1 MVRIFEK
8 LWDKYY
14 AQFVLVS
21 YWCLGLCNNF
31 AYVIML
37 SAAHD
42 ILSSH
47 DHSFDPAENATT
59 AATSNRTNKY
69 DCNELS
75 TGAVL
80 LADILPGI
88 VVKLMAPFFMHRLK
102 YWQRFIF
109 IITVNTSSFLIVGL
123 TPNSMRWLI
132 FFGVCCASLST
143 SFGEVTFLSLST
155 RYSRELSI
163 PAWGSGTGAAGIVGS
178 FGYAGLT
185 SLGLSSRT
193 TILVM
198 LFIPVLMFIS
208 FNTLPTVSYTQARF
222 KTINDEVPVGNK
234 VAPIELE
241 KHPDG
246 LKLVQVGIEQPK
258 QTVWHK
264 IKSIRHVLKFMIP
277 LFLVYF
283 SQYFINQGLFELLY
297 FKDAFLKEHKSQYRW
312 YSVIYQLGVFISRSS
327 IRWVK
332 IKFLPIFP
340 ILQILNVC
348 IALSQIFLGYLP
360 SIWFVF
366 VLILWEGLVAGSC
379 YVNAFNRVSIEIPK
393 ENREFSIAF
402 TSFANSV
409 GVALSGAVSIPV
421 HNAICELGYE

>member
-1 MVRIFEK
+1 MLKNYLEP

-14 AQFVLVS
+14 VQFVLVS

-42 ILSSH
+42 ILSPH
-47 DHSFDPAENATT
+47 DHSFDQIDTNNTIIDT
-59 AATSNRTNKY
+59 KNSTNKY

-88 VVKLMAPFFMHRLK
+88 VVKLTAPFFMHKLK

-109 IITVNTSSFLIVGL
+109 IITANTSSFLIVAL
-123 TPNSMRWLI
+123 TPLSIRWLI

-155 RYSRELSI
+155 QYSRELSI
-163 PAWGSGTGAAGIVGS
+163 PAWGSGTGAAGIIGS

-185 SLGLSSRT
+185 SLGLSSRN
-193 TILVM
+193 TILIM
-198 LFIPVLMFIS
+198 LFIPVLMLIS
-208 FNTLPTVSYTQARF
+208 FNTLPTVDYNKKRF
-222 KTINDEVPVGNK
+222 KNVNEETEPGVGNK
-234 VAPIELE
+234 IVPQSVEF
-241 KHPDG
+241 KQ
-246 LKLVQVGIEQPK
+246 KLSFI
-258 QTVWHK
+258 HK
-264 IKSIRHVLKFMIP
+264 VKSIRHVLKFMIP
-277 LFLVYF
+277 LFIVYF

-297 FKDAFLKEHKSQYRW
+297 FKDAFLSKHKEQYRW

-327 IRWVK
+327 IKWIK
-332 IKFLPIFP
+332 IKFIPIFP
-340 ILQILNVC
+340 ILQVLNVL
-348 IALSQIFLGYLP
+348 IALSQIFFGYLP

-409 GVALSGAVSIPV
+409 GVALSGVVALPV
-421 HNAICELGYE
+421 HNAICQLGYE